1 MQRILIIGEDPA
13 VGVSISPQLQACSIE
28 IADGDAEALQRL
40 RQRAFELVLT
50 DPKSSV
56 QEDLALVNEIENIRP
71 GVKTIILA
79 PAATPEDVIAA
90 LRARVFACFSSPFD
104 VNEVAAMMAKALEA
118 SNWRSGIEV
127 LSAESNW
134 IALRVNCQLLTANRL
149 LRFMIELRSD
159 LEDPDRSTLLTAF
172 REILLNAIEH
182 GAGFDSEKVIVVVA
196 VRTKR
201 AIVYRFPIPDQV
213 SVVSRCRMRPS
224 TILRTIR

>member
-79 PAATPEDVIAA
+79 QTATPEDVIAA
-90 LRARVFACFSSPFD
+90 LRALGVC
-104 VNEVAAMMAKALEA
+104 ML
-118 SNWRSGIEV
+118 
-127 LSAESNW
+127 
-134 IALRVNCQLLTANRL
+134 
-149 LRFMIELRSD
+149 
-159 LEDPDRSTLLTAF
+159 
-172 REILLNAIEH
+172 
-182 GAGFDSEKVIVVVA
+182 
-196 VRTKR
+196 
-201 AIVYRFPIPDQV
+201 
-213 SVVSRCRMRPS
+213 
-224 TILRTIR
+224 